1 MSSWKELLKG
11 NDAID
16 CGGMYSDSELGISS
30 PYSLLIRKVAL
41 HLLAIFFFWK
51 IVNFTLGPFIRFAAT
66 NSWEPTD
73 PERML
78 RFLESWD
85 ELLPRP
91 RQVLQ
96 GILNNMVMP
105 KLLAAVH
112 GSHVEKLFPYMH
124 GCIHGFHFQETK
136 WSLCTIQFSLS
147 WNGST

>member
-16 CGGMYSDSELGISS
+16 CGGIYSDSEIGISS
-30 PYSLLIRKVAL
+30 PYSQLIRKVAL
-41 HLLAIFFFWK
+41 PLLAIFFFWK
-51 IVNFTLGPFIRFAAT
+51 NTT

-85 ELLPRP
+85 ELLPR
-91 RQVLQ
+91 QVLQ

-105 KLLAAVH
+105 KLLAAFH
-112 GSHVEKLFPYMH
+112 GSHVEKLFPYMR